1 MAGGRVELPRPRAP
15 LTGTFRAGRR
25 PNGKQSAA
33 RAVVVDMS
41 DPFADPDVIRRLL
54 NESRTWAFVG
64 LGDNPAREVY
74 NQARLLQQRG
84 KRIIP
89 VHPDAREVLGEKG
102 YASLADVPDAS
113 EVDVVGVYRR
123 AEHAGEA
130 VDQAIAAGAKAVW
143 LPLQVIDEA
152 AARRAKDAGLD
163 VVMDRCPA
171 VEWALRR

>member
-1 MAGGRVELPRPRAP
+1 MADV
-15 LTGTFRAGRR
+15 
-25 PNGKQSAA
+25 
-33 RAVVVDMS
+33 
-41 DPFADPDVIRRLL
+41 FADQDVIRRLL

-64 LGDNPAREVY
+64 LGDNPGREVY
-74 NQARLLQQRG
+74 EQARLMQQRG

-89 VHPDAREVLGEKG
+89 VHPEAREVLGERG
-102 YASLADVPDAS
+102 YASLAEVPDAGS
-113 EVDVVGVYRR
+113 VDVVGVYRR
-123 AEHAGEA
+123 AEHAGRA
-130 VDQAIAAGAKAVW
+130 VDEAIAAGAKAVW